1 MCLSFFTSV
10 DKNCYL
16 DVIVNV
22 NKINVFNQTVKGF
35 NEDNLLKSWKEI
47 EIKTNLIGKGE
58 IIFFRRRLDNNT
70 TGYWAIDDIRFCNKN
85 IGNTPNLCICVFD
98 GSTIIFRNYFHRL
111 FS

>member
-16 DVIVNV
+16 DVIVYV
-22 NKINVFNQTVKGF
+22 NKRNVFNQTVKGF
-35 NEDNLLKSWKEI
+35 NEDNLKSWKEI
-47 EIKTNLIGKGE
+47 EIKTNLTGKGKM
-58 IIFFRRRLDNNT
+58 IFFRRRLDNHT

-85 IGNTPNLCICVFD
+85 IGNTRNLCTVF
-98 GSTIIFRNYFHRL
+98 GGCTIIFRNYFQRF